1 VHNAE
6 NDLRGAEKWAQIILR
21 QNRAGWMT
29 RLNERD
35 RSAQVLLIEDNRGDA
50 VLTRRAFKRARIAN
64 DITVAE
70 SGEKGLSILRREG
83 QYADAPRPDIILLDL
98 NLPYMH
104 GRDFLSTVKDDPAL
118 RRIPVIVLS
127 SSSADTDISA
137 AYARHAN
144 GYITKPISSDTY
156 DNVVSRLESYWFELM
171 QLPPDEATPAFS

>member
-1 VHNAE
+1 MRRE
-6 NDLRGAEKWAQIILR
+6 TL
-21 QNRAGWMT
+21 AGRMT
-29 RLNERD
+29 RLIERE

-83 QYADAPRPDIILLDL
+83 EYAEAPRPDLILLDL

-104 GRDFLSTVKDDPAL
+104 GRDFLSTVKDDPHL

-127 SSSADTDISA
+127 SSSADADINA

-144 GYITKPISSDTY
+144 GYITKPVSSDTY

-171 QLPPDEATPAFS
+171 QMPPDDPIPAFS